1 MSDISTID
9 VSVILPCYNEAKI
22 LRSSVSTVQAVMN
35 QTRYRYEII
44 IAEDASRDGT
54 DTIAK
59 MLSEEFP
66 NVIWI
71 HREERRGRGS
81 AVANAI
87 MQSRGDICGYLD
99 TDFETPAHY
108 IPAFVSAIENGADIA
123 SADRV
128 YRMNFWERCVRAH
141 KVLAHAV
148 YAMLSRVALR
158 VPLRDIE
165 SGFKFFRRA
174 RILPIL
180 AQIKDM
186 HWFWDTEVMVRPY
199 YAGYAVKEIPVV
211 FTPDPTH
218 ESKVDLMKDSVD
230 HLRQLL
236 AFRREI
242 RQTYWRGVKP
252 PVKL

>member
-1 MSDISTID
+1 MNTIGTIE

-22 LRSSVSTVQAVMN
+22 LRSSVEAVMAVME
-35 QTRYRYEII
+35 QTKYRYEII

-54 DTIAK
+54 DAIAK
-59 MLSEEFP
+59 TLSERLP
-66 NVIWI
+66 NIVWL
-71 HREERRGRGS
+71 HRDERRGRGS

-87 MQSRGDICGYLD
+87 MQSRGGICGYLD
-99 TDFETPAHY
+99 ADLETPAHY
-108 IPAFVSAIENGADIA
+108 IPMFVSAIENGADIA
-123 SADRV
+123 SAARV
-128 YRMNFWERCVRAH
+128 YRMTFWEKCVRAP
-141 KVLAHAV
+141 KVLAHTV
-148 YAMLSRVALR
+148 YAALSRVALG

-165 SGFKFFRRA
+165 SGFKFFRRE

-180 AQIKDM
+180 TQIKDT

-218 ESKVDLMKDSVD
+218 ESKVDLVKDSLD

-242 RQTYWRGVKP
+242 KHTYQGGTKP
-252 PVKL
+252 RLKS

>member
-1 MSDISTID
+1 MDETKQIEI
-9 VSVILPCYNEAKI
+9 SVILPVYNEAKI
-22 LRSSVSTVQAVMN
+22 LRKSVTEVRKVME
-35 QTRYRYEII
+35 QTKYRYEII

-54 DTIAK
+54 AAIAK

-66 NVIWI
+66 HVVWI

-87 MQSRGDICGYLD
+87 MQSRGSICGYLD
-99 TDFETPAHY
+99 ADLETPAHY
-108 IPAFVSAIENGADIA
+108 IPIFVSAIEAGADVA

-128 YRMNFWERCVRAH
+128 YQMTFWEKCVRAH
-141 KVLAHAV
+141 KVLAHTV
-148 YAMLSRVALR
+148 YAALSRAALG

-165 SGFKFFRRA
+165 SGFKFFRRE

-180 AQIKDM
+180 TQIKDA

-199 YAGYAVKEIPVV
+199 YAGYVVKEIPVV
-211 FTPDPTH
+211 FTLDPAH
-218 ESKVDLMKDSVD
+218 ESKVDLIKDSLD

-242 RQTYWRGVKP
+242 KQTYGGVSKSQLKP
-252 PVKL
+252 